1 MCNINS
7 YQLFVSAKC
16 NSCKELLNNLKTRNI
31 NIATINIDE
40 DDYSLPFSL
49 MIFPAL
55 VLDNKLMSYG
65 CKDIITQLK
74 SI

>member
-1 MCNINS
+1 MSNINS

-16 NSCKELLNNLKTRNI
+16 DSCNELLNNLKTRNI

-65 CKDIITQLK
+65 CNDIITQLK